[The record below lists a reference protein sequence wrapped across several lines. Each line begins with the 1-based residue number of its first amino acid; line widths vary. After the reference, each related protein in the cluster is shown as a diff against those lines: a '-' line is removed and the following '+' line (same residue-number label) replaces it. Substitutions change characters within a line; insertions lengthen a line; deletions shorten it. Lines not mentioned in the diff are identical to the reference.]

1 MGRHPGFART
11 AYSMQGRTLHAGMV
25 DLNLRDQADPVT
37 GYVAMSRF
45 KKAEDVLILQAFDL
59 SVFQQGIADQ
69 PKLLLERLRNLHKPI
84 SELLADY
91 EQKLKVQGDE
101 KKRQMEDRKRERA
114 EKARASRVQAA
125 LRMTAGLT
133 PEAKKRKAGEGMA
146 PEAKRRKSG
155 EGKARKPGMTRKPR
169 NPFTCT
175 ECQEEK
181 GANQYDE
188 WVWRTRH
195 ENTKHGQRVLC
206 LSCAAR

>member
-1 MGRHPGFART
+1 
-11 AYSMQGRTLHAGMV
+11 MQGRTLHAGML

-69 PKLLLERLRNLHKPI
+69 PKLLLERLRNLDKPI

-91 EQKLKVQGDE
+91 EQKLKVRGDE

-125 LRMTAGLT
+125 LRTTAGLT
-133 PEAKKRKAGEGMA
+133 PEAKKRQAGEGMAPEAKKRKAGEGMA

-155 EGKARKPGMTRKPR
+155 EGKPRCKLLRCTQCGVEKPR
-169 NPFTCT
+169 PDFPQRTW
-175 ECQEEK
+175 QERERRQK
-181 GANQYDE
+181 
-188 WVWRTRH
+188 R
-195 ENTKHGQRVLC
+195 GQPVVC
-206 LSCAAR
+206 EACGM